1 MSRAPLRTHM
11 IVPLLA
17 LVACSTGEP
26 EPQRVTEWRGP
37 ELHGEI
43 RGEVQGERVDIV
55 AEADEVAC
63 KREYEVADPGDPA
76 TWGDGHLKEIE
87 ISLLVI
93 VDGVERRYELEFFNF
108 TDLAVG
114 AELDVVPVVVEDAPI
129 GAGEVHVEVQWEWEI
144 GSDFVV
150 FEELATSGVLE
161 IHELSGTVGADGLVI
176 PANDGNVGGF
186 IDVELPSGS
195 VAISFTAPCT
205 VVEVETMTE

>member
-1 MSRAPLRTHM
+1 MLG
-11 IVPLLA
+11 V
-17 LVACSTGEP
+17 
-26 EPQRVTEWRGP
+26 
-37 ELHGEI
+37 
-43 RGEVQGERVDIV
+43 
-55 AEADEVAC
+55 
-63 KREYEVADPGDPA
+63 
-76 TWGDGHLKEIE
+76 
-87 ISLLVI
+87 VI
-93 VDGVERRYELEFFNF
+93 
-108 TDLAVG
+108 
-114 AELDVVPVVVEDAPI
+114 EDAPI

-186 IDVELPSGS
+186 IDVELPSGA